1 MATKTNNVYGLLK
14 VVSWII
20 FLALCV
26 QAGVFIFNYV
36 FSLFKPIVTQD
47 LYLGLNLSKLYE
59 SSRTD
64 YSILFLLLIV
74 TSAFKA
80 YLFYWVVNLFSKLNF
95 VRPFSTEIAKQIVRI
110 GYVALIIGL
119 LSLLAL
125 QYALQLE
132 SLGNELSFITK
143 YWNDYAG
150 FLMMAVIVF
159 VIVQIF
165 KKGIELQNE
174 NDLTL

>member
-1 MATKTNNVYGLLK
+1 MSIKTNTLYHFLK
-14 VVSWII
+14 VLSWII

-26 QAGVFIFNYV
+26 QTGAFIFNYV
-36 FSLFKPIVTQD
+36 FSLFKPIATQD
-47 LYLGLNLSKLYE
+47 LYLELDLSELYE
-59 SSRTD
+59 SSKAD
-64 YSILFLLLIV
+64 YSILFLLLIA
-74 TSAFKA
+74 TSALKSF
-80 YLFYWVVNLFSKLNF
+80 LFYWVVSLFRKLNF
-95 VRPFSTEIAKQIVRI
+95 VRPFSAEIVTQIVRI
-110 GYVALIIGL
+110 GYIAVIAGL
-119 LSLLAL
+119 LSILAL

-132 SLGNELSFITK
+132 SKGNDLSFITK

-150 FLMMAVIVF
+150 FLMMGVVVF